1 MEQTIVDSLKNLQLT
16 KEEEEDIFISSNSS
30 PDLLE
35 ECALSLFG
43 KLLVDRN
50 QNQRALKNTLR
61 STWKMGSDLRIVEVG
76 NNVLQFKFSSMFQLE
91 WVERSGPWNFE
102 NNLLL
107 LCRWRKGLSS
117 ANVVFTH
124 APFWIQIWGLPFEY
138 MTEEAGRDIGSKI
151 GRVIEVDKR
160 SWQADHAKFMRV
172 RIDLPIEKPLRRGG
186 YVTNMDVD
194 RCWVSFKYERLPTF
208 CFSCGKIGHD
218 EKHCGMLL
226 EKQPI
231 EKQYGDWLRAG
242 SSSKGLNEGSRGSGS
257 SSYETKN
264 DGSRGSGSRS
274 HEPTKNK
281 EAGKMSQ
288 ATVGEVAVSVQSRNE
303 RSSSLGGKVSLEG
316 REKFEFL
323 EKKRHETRTEIGAAS
338 YQKGWDTLGA
348 EMQVKSK
355 GKEPCN
361 TQKLT
366 TNQPDKDLSNS
377 NVDESSK
384 VGHAVKPNLKEQEAI
399 CPLKPKTNIRVQ
411 EASDSLKPK
420 LIKTNIEEKLVLA
433 GLIKGKSGMGR
444 AKLKKVA
451 REVGKAQGAGMKPL
465 EITVGIKRREDTER
479 LAECEG
485 RPQKRSCNEEG
496 KNNASLCDNFIEE
509 TAVAA
514 RQHRREQ

>member
-1 MEQTIVDSLKNLQLT
+1 M
-16 KEEEEDIFISSNSS
+16 
-30 PDLLE
+30 
-35 ECALSLFG
+35 
-43 KLLVDRN
+43 VDRN

-117 ANVVFTH
+117 TNLVFTH

-138 MTEEAGRDIGSKI
+138 MTEEAGCDIGSKI

-160 SWQADHAKFMRV
+160 SWQADQAKFMRV

-186 YVTNMDVD
+186 YVTNMDGD

-218 EKHCGMLL
+218 EKHCSLLL

-231 EKQYGDWLRAG
+231 EKQYGEWLRAG
-242 SSSKGLNEGSRGSGS
+242 SSSKGLNEGSRGFGSG
-257 SSYETKN
+257 SYETKN
-264 DGSRGSGSRS
+264 GGSRGSGSGS
-274 HEPTKNK
+274 HEPKNNE
-281 EAGKMSQ
+281 EAGKMPQ
-288 ATVGEVAVSVQSRNE
+288 ATVGEVAASVQSRNE
-303 RSSSLGGKVSLEG
+303 RSSSWGGKVCLEG

-323 EKKRHETRTEIGAAS
+323 EKKSHETRTEIGAAS

-348 EMQVKSK
+348 EMQARSK

-361 TQKLT
+361 TQKPT
-366 TNQPDKDLSNS
+366 RNQLVKDLSNS

-384 VGHAVKPNLKEQEAI
+384 VGHSVKPNVKEQEATS
-399 CPLKPKTNIRVQ
+399 PLKPKTNIKVQ
-411 EASDSLKPK
+411 ETSDSLKPK
-420 LIKTNIEEKLVLA
+420 TIKTNVEEELVLA
-433 GLIKGKSGMGR
+433 GLIKGKSGLGK

-451 REVGKAQGAGMKPL
+451 REMGKTQGAGMKPL
-465 EITVGIKRREDTER
+465 EITIGTKRREDTEM

-485 RPQKRSCNEEG
+485 IPQKRSCDEEG
-496 KNNASLCDNFIEE
+496 KKNVFLYENSFEE